1 MKNIKRFFD
10 DYEIIQYGNFYKVN
24 LKNKITFDNKKS
36 KLILVTSINPT
47 PTGEGKTTTL
57 IGLND
62 CFNYYGYK
70 SIAALRQPSMGPF
83 FGIKGGAT
91 GSGNCELINANKINC
106 GFTGDFFAIEAAN
119 NLIMSIIENEIYQ
132 NSSLEID
139 ESKILWNRC
148 IDMNDRSLRKIEY
161 SLSNKLS
168 TNFSSKFNITAA
180 SYLMA
185 SFCLAKSKLD
195 FKNKLLNTI
204 VAFNKKNNP
213 VYVKDLDII
222 DSIMMILDDAL
233 NPNLAFSKYNNPV
246 LIHGGPF
253 ANIAHGCNTVI
264 ATELALSVADYT
276 FTESGFG
283 IDLGAEKFLN
293 IKTRELNK
301 VPNLVVI
308 AVTIK
313 SLKYHGGTLV
323 QDLNKENLYSLETGF
338 SNLLKNID
346 SIKSFGL
353 NYVVVINKFNDD
365 TQKEIDKLLQL
376 CKDKKI
382 PCELS
387 TMWQDGPKANK
398 HLIEFINNNL
408 SDKNVIKYTYKLSDS
423 IIDKAK
429 LVAKTIYGADGVNFS
444 EQAINKLK
452 ENQQFIQDYYICF
465 AKTFSS
471 LSDDAKKL
479 NVPKGFTISIN
490 DVEFNHSARFVILI
504 TTQIFLMPGL
514 PKIPN
519 AKRIRYEFR

>member
-1 MKNIKRFFD
+1 
-10 DYEIIQYGNFYKVN
+10 
-24 LKNKITFDNKKS
+24 
-36 KLILVTSINPT
+36 
-47 PTGEGKTTTL
+47 
-57 IGLND
+57 
-62 CFNYYGYK
+62 
-70 SIAALRQPSMGPF
+70 
-83 FGIKGGAT
+83 
-91 GSGNCELINANKINC
+91 
-106 GFTGDFFAIEAAN
+106 
-119 NLIMSIIENEIYQ
+119 MSIIENEIYQ

-148 IDMNDRSLRKIEY
+148 IDMNDRSVRKIEY

-204 VAFNKKNNP
+204 VAFNKKNDP

-323 QDLNKENLYSLETGF
+323 QDLNKEM
-338 SNLLKNID
+338 NIFLWF
-346 SIKSFGL
+346 K
-353 NYVVVINKFNDD
+353 
-365 TQKEIDKLLQL
+365 ID
-376 CKDKKI
+376 C
-382 PCELS
+382 
-387 TMWQDGPKANK
+387 
-398 HLIEFINNNL
+398 
-408 SDKNVIKYTYKLSDS
+408 
-423 IIDKAK
+423 
-429 LVAKTIYGADGVNFS
+429 
-444 EQAINKLK
+444 
-452 ENQQFIQDYYICF
+452 
-465 AKTFSS
+465 
-471 LSDDAKKL
+471 
-479 NVPKGFTISIN
+479 
-490 DVEFNHSARFVILI
+490 
-504 TTQIFLMPGL
+504 TTQS
-514 PKIPN
+514 
-519 AKRIRYEFR
+519 EF